1 MAAIIEPAASN
12 VASLLPGE
20 IIVSPSSA
28 EKPLEGKEF
37 FTKSTY
43 FAS

>member
-12 VASLLPGE
+12 VAPLLPGE
-20 IIVSPSSA
+20 IMVSPSSE

-37 FTKSTY
+37 FTKSIY
-43 FAS
+43 FES